1 MQVMAAAI
9 PNLPPCRII
18 LIRVAVIMAE
28 PSSSTSTS
36 KPATFAELPALLA
49 SAPHRLLFLA
59 GSVAVLLSMA
69 WWAVELTWMRFG
81 LGGWPQPSVP
91 PGWAHAM
98 LIQYGMFPL
107 FMFGFLLTV
116 FPRWLNRP
124 SLPRSRYVPVA
135 GCVFGGY
142 VLANVGL
149 LDLPWLLRLGFAVML
164 VGYLIGTWTLASVL
178 RASTDRNDHARSCVL
193 AMGLGALGLIAFLV
207 FLFGGPAEC
216 GMLAVK
222 LGTFG
227 LLLPIFFTVT
237 HRMLPFFSGGMLK
250 GYKVIRPRWS
260 LPLVWVLLLAHLL
273 LDWRG
278 ALGWLWLVDVPLA
291 LVFGWH
297 ALAWQPWKAMRPGVL
312 AVLHLAFAW
321 LPLAFVLYAIQDVIY
336 ATSGTLVLG
345 RAPLHALAIGYFG
358 SMLVAMVTRVT
369 QGHSGRPMQMGAVPW
384 LCFALLQLVV
394 LLRIRAELGGDM
406 YLWLV
411 VAAYSWLL
419 AFLPWVVRSAWIY
432 LTPRVDGKPG

>member
-1 MQVMAAAI
+1 MAAYRTVEA
-9 PNLPPCRII
+9 
-18 LIRVAVIMAE
+18 
-28 PSSSTSTS
+28 
-36 KPATFAELPALLA
+36 KPASFADLPALLA

-59 GSVAVLLSMA
+59 GALAVLLSMA
-69 WWAVELTWMRFG
+69 WWAIELSWMRFG
-81 LGGWPQPSVP
+81 LGGWPQPSIP
-91 PGWAHAM
+91 PAYAHAM

-124 SLPRSRYVPVA
+124 PLPRSRYVPVA

-149 LDLPWLLRLGFAVML
+149 LDLPWLLTSGLLLMLAGYVIGLVTLG
-164 VGYLIGTWTLASVL
+164 SVL
-178 RASTDRNDHARSCVL
+178 RASRDRDPYALSCL
-193 AMGLGALGLIAFLV
+193 LALGLGIMGLLV
-207 FLFGGPAEC
+207 FLAYLFGAPDDCAR
-216 GMLAVK
+216 LAVR

-237 HRMLPFFSGGMLK
+237 HRMLPFFSGNVAK
-250 GYKVIRPRWS
+250 DYKVIRPRWS
-260 LPLVWVLLLAHLL
+260 LAVVWVLLLAHLL

-278 ALGWLWLVDVPLA
+278 DFGWLWLADMPLA
-291 LVFGWH
+291 LVFAWH
-297 ALAWQPWKAMRPGVL
+297 ALAWQPWKAMRPGLL

-321 LPLAFVLYAIQDVIY
+321 LPLAFVLYAVQDVIY
-336 ATSGTLVLG
+336 VTQGQLPFL

-369 QGHSGRPMQMGAVPW
+369 QGHSGRPLQMGAVAW
-384 LCFALLQLVV
+384 SCFGLLQVV
-394 LLRIRAELGGDM
+394 ALLRIRAEFGGDV

-411 VAAYSWLL
+411 LAAWGWLL
-419 AFLPWVVRSAWIY
+419 AFLPWVLRSAWIF

>member
-1 MQVMAAAI
+1 MAGRFA
-9 PNLPPCRII
+9 NLSAWRTV
-18 LIRVAVIMAE
+18 LVRVADIMPESRA
-28 PSSSTSTS
+28 PAAR
-36 KPATFAELPALLA
+36 PATFAELPALLA

-59 GSVAVLLSMA
+59 GSIAVLLSMA

-81 LGGWPQPSVP
+81 LGHWPQPSIP

-116 FPRWLNRP
+116 FPRWLHRP
-124 SLPRSRYVPVA
+124 ALPRARYVPVA

-149 LDLPWLLRLGFAVML
+149 LDLPWLLRLGFIVML
-164 VGYLIGTWTLASVL
+164 VGYLIGGWTLATVL
-178 RASTDRNDHARSCVL
+178 RASGESNDHVRSCL
-193 AMGLGALGLIAFLV
+193 LALGLGTLGLLAFLAY
-207 FLFGGPAEC
+207 LFGGPDAC
-216 GMLAVK
+216 AQLAVRI
-222 LGTFG
+222 GTFG

-237 HRMLPFFSGGMLK
+237 HRMLPFFSGNVAR
-250 GYKVIRPRWS
+250 GYAVVRPRWS
-260 LPLVWVLLLAHLL
+260 LPVVWVLLLAHLL

-278 ALGWLWLVDVPLA
+278 ALGWLWLTDIPLA

-297 ALAWQPWKAMRPGVL
+297 ALAWQPWKARRPGLL

-321 LPLAFVLYAIQDVIY
+321 LPLAFVLYAVQDVIY
-336 ATSGTLVLG
+336 ATSGHLVLG

-369 QGHSGRPMQMGAVPW
+369 QGHSGRPLQMGAVAW
-384 LCFALLQLVV
+384 LCFALLQIVV
-394 LLRIRAELGGDM
+394 LLRIRAELGGDV
-406 YLWLV
+406 YWWLV
-411 VAAYSWLL
+411 IAAYGWLL
-419 AFLPWVVRSAWIY
+419 AFLPWVLRSAWIY
-432 LTPRVDGKPG
+432 LTPRVDGRPG

>member
-1 MQVMAAAI
+1 M
-9 PNLPPCRII
+9 PETRPPD
-18 LIRVAVIMAE
+18 AK
-28 PSSSTSTS
+28 T
-36 KPATFAELPALLA
+36 ATFAELPALLA
-49 SAPHRLLFLA
+49 SAPHRLLFLG
-59 GSVAVLLSMA
+59 GSIAVLLSMA

-81 LGGWPQPSVP
+81 MGSWPQPSIP

-116 FPRWLNRP
+116 FPRWLNQP
-124 SLPRSRYVPVA
+124 ALPRASYVPVA
-135 GCVFGGY
+135 GGVFGGY

-149 LDLPWLLRLGFAVML
+149 LNMPWLLVAGFILML
-164 VGYLIGTWTLASVL
+164 VGYLIGFHTLAKVL
-178 RASTDRNDHARSCVL
+178 RASSDRNDHARSCLL
-193 AMGLGALGLIAFLV
+193 AVGLGVLGLVAFLAY
-207 FLFGGPAEC
+207 LFGGPPECAE
-216 GMLAVK
+216 GAVK

-227 LLLPIFFTVT
+227 LLLPIFFSVT
-237 HRMLPFFSGGMLK
+237 HRMLPFFSGSVVK
-250 GYKVIRPRWS
+250 GYQVTRPRWS
-260 LPLVWVLLLAHLL
+260 LPVVWVLLLAHGL

-297 ALAWQPWKAMRPGVL
+297 ALAWQPWKAMRPGLL
-312 AVLHLAFAW
+312 AVLHLAYAW
-321 LPLAFVLYAIQDVIY
+321 LPLAFVLYSVQDLIY
-336 ATSGTLVLG
+336 ATSSQLVLG
-345 RAPLHALAIGYFG
+345 RVPLHALAIGYFG

-369 QGHSGRPMQMGAVPW
+369 QGHSARPLQMGAIPW
-384 LCFALLQLVV
+384 LCFALLQCVA

-411 VAAYSWLL
+411 IAAYGWLL
-419 AFLPWVVRSAWIY
+419 AFLPWVLRSAWIY